1 MREESKDISVKI
13 LNLRYRTVSILAPIF
28 WAASMSIAWAAESKL
43 KTILENTIDMVR
55 LITELV
61 WVLTLV
67 VFGWG
72 IVKLISASG
81 SPEKLKEAKGII
93 WWGIIGMFV
102 LASIIGIIVFAQEY
116 FGIHGVQII
125 DVPQF

>member
-1 MREESKDISVKI
+1 MNSVG
-13 LNLRYRTVSILAPIF
+13 LRDRIIFILAPIL
-28 WAASMSIAWAAESKL
+28 WAASMSITRADHSETKIGI
-43 KTILENTIDMVR
+43 ILENTIDIVR
-55 LITELV
+55 LATELV

-72 IVKLISASG
+72 IVKLISAAG

-102 LASIIGIIVFAQEY
+102 LASIIGIIVFAQKY

>member
-1 MREESKDISVKI
+1 
-13 LNLRYRTVSILAPIF
+13 
-28 WAASMSIAWAAESKL
+28 MSIAWAEDSKI
-43 KTILENTIDMVR
+43 KTILVNTIDMVR
-55 LITELV
+55 LATELV
-61 WVLTLV
+61 WILTLI

-72 IVKLISASG
+72 IVKLIAAAG

-93 WWGIIGMFV
+93 WWGIIGMFI
-102 LASIIGIIVFAQEY
+102 LASIIGIIVFVQEY

>member
-1 MREESKDISVKI
+1 MFVK
-13 LNLRYRTVSILAPIF
+13 NLRKASAISILAPIF
-28 WAASMSIAWAAESKL
+28 WAASMSIAWAQDSEI
-43 KTILENTIDMVR
+43 KTILENTIDIVR
-55 LITELV
+55 LVTELV

-72 IVKLISASG
+72 IVKLISAAG

-93 WWGIIGMFV
+93 WWGIIGMFM
-102 LASIIGIIVFAQEY
+102 LASIIGIIVFAQKY